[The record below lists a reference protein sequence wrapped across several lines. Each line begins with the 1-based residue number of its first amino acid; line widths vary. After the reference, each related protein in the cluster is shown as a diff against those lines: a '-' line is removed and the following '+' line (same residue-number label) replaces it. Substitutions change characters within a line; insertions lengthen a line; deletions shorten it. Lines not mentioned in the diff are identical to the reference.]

1 MKIILVG
8 YGKMGKTIERIALE
22 RGHEFPTQYGIAML
36 AALDEL
42 AEWRAGA
49 RLTSDVN
56 SACAAIDVVD
66 GIRRLARENGI

>member
-1 MKIILVG
+1 
-8 YGKMGKTIERIALE
+8 
-22 RGHEFPTQYGIAML
+22 ML